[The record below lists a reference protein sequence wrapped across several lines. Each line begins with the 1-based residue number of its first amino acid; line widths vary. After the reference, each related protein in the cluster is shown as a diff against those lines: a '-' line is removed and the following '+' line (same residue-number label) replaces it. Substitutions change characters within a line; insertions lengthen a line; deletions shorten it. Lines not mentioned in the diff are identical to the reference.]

1 MQFGESNSAVLQSD
15 ASDTF
20 HLAPQ
25 PFAIQA
31 AQPGQ
36 FADPTARRDGLDI
49 GQVADKLEVHAGT
62 IVRLRRLPPD
72 DVRDTNRLRSFA
84 RKIRCQTDSQATY
97 QRRCARDLHALRS
110 GFARVF
116 HNQGDHEPAAAVFD
130 WATPPCF
137 DA

>member
-110 GFARVF
+110 GLGVV
-116 HNQGDHEPAAAVFD
+116 NK
-130 WATPPCF
+130 
-137 DA
+137 